1 MPIKCPQLTQLLQ
14 YLACAYLNWDQLSTM
29 TCHERRLCVDSFIC
43 VKVRSKYDT
52 CRVHKCLLSK
62 TNLIQTFLELQ
73 PPKWEIQRLLV
84 TATVPQHRQ
93 SPASRARSFFVFFP
107 PILSNDVVAF
117 SKLSSSFR
125 YLTSE
130 HRRLEII
137 LDPYHKIEGV
147 QKSVHS

>member
-1 MPIKCPQLTQLLQ
+1 MPIKCPQLTQLLL

-52 CRVHKCLLSK
+52 CRVHKCMLSNA
-62 TNLIQTFLELQ
+62 NLIQTFLELQ

-84 TATVPQHRQ
+84 TAAVPQIVTGEQ
-93 SPASRARSFFVFFP
+93 SSLIFCFFP

-137 LDPYHKIEGV
+137 LDSYHKIEGV
-147 QKSVHS
+147 